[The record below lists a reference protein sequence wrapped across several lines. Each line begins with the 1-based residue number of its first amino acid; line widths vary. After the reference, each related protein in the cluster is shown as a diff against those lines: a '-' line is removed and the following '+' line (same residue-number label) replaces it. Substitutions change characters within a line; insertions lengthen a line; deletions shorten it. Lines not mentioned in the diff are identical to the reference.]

1 MRTRIDLT
9 VGADGRARVDLGH
22 GLLQARRV
30 RTPPSAGGPGTVE
43 VALLAGQALLLAGD
57 EVAVDV
63 RVDGPVHL
71 VVTEPAGT
79 VAYDMRADPARRS
92 ARWDVSVTACR
103 GARVTWR
110 GEPFVVADGATV
122 DRATSVVVDEASVAA
137 LRETV
142 VLGRTGEPG
151 GALRTSTRV
160 TRAGRPVLAEDLD
173 LSPGARD
180 GVAVLAGHRCLD
192 SLTVVGERLADADD
206 VLQLDAPGSVRR
218 WLGARAHESP
228 LTAG

>member
-1 MRTRIDLT
+1 MRTRIDLR
-9 VGADGRARVDLGH
+9 VDPGADGGRPRVDLGH

-30 RTPPSAGGPGTVE
+30 RTAATGTVE

-63 RVDGPVHL
+63 RVEGPVHL

-79 VAYDMRADPARRS
+79 VTYDMRADPAGRG
-92 ARWDVSVTACR
+92 ARWDVTVTACR

-110 GEPFVVADGATV
+110 GEPFVVADGAAV
-122 DRATSVVVDEASVAA
+122 DRATTVAVDEDSVVA

-142 VLGRTGEPG
+142 VLGRSGEVG
-151 GALRTSTRV
+151 GALRTTTRL

-173 LSPGARD
+173 LSPGVRD

-192 SLTVVGERLADADD
+192 SLTVVGERLPDGPD
-206 VLQLDAPGSVRR
+206 VLQLDALGSVRR
-218 WLGARAHESP
+218 WLGARAHLSP
-228 LTAG
+228 LAAT